1 MNPVNSLPIEEEKA
15 LIARAKAGDN
25 EATEILTQAYRPAL
39 VAASSRNEIYLDQNE
54 RDSACYGAF
63 VEALHLFDE
72 SRHARLSVIIKN
84 LLAKELAIEKST
96 AEAVSV
102 PDRTISRY
110 HRIMTKAG
118 DDIFKALELAPKND
132 MNASTFLQ
140 VHNILRDSVR
150 LEDLDVDGLEA
161 FPITKAPQEAP
172 EAVKSKVR
180 AVFATLEDDNDLSP
194 VEVQVLSVHFGLAG
208 NCHSESKSFAETA
221 FELDMPVKEV
231 KLHHINAIRKA
242 RKRLCNS
249 NQ

>member
-1 MNPVNSLPIEEEKA
+1 MLNHLDIEEEKA
-15 LIARAKAGDN
+15 LIARAKSGDN
-25 EATEILTQAYRPAL
+25 EAAEELLSIYQPAMI
-39 VAASSRNEIYLDQNE
+39 AASNRNHSYLNKNE
-54 RDSACYGAF
+54 RDSTAQAAF
-63 VEALHLFDE
+63 VESLHIFDPA
-72 SRHARLSVIIKN
+72 RHQRLAAVIKN
-84 LLAKELAIEKST
+84 ILRREFEFEKST
-96 AEAVSV
+96 REVLSV
-102 PDRTISRY
+102 PGRTISRY
-110 HRIMTKAG
+110 HHIMSKAG

-140 VHNILRDSVR
+140 VHHVLKDSAYIEEFDAESLV
-150 LEDLDVDGLEA
+150 A
-161 FPITKAPQEAP
+161 SPITKAPQDAP

-231 KLHHINAIRKA
+231 KLQHINAIRKA
-242 RKRLCNS
+242 RKRLTHS